1 MQTEARVGVAV
12 EGGVRKLV
20 QPPQQKP
27 QQLGTVSQ
35 LLAGGVAGALAKTCT
50 APLAR
55 LTILFQVQGMHSNVA
70 TLRKLSIWS
79 EASRIIHEE
88 GFRAFWKGNLVTIA
102 HRLPY
107 SSVNFYAY
115 EHYKKLLKTIPVLQ
129 SHTDNVSADLCIQF
143 VGGGLAGITASAST
157 YPLDLVR
164 TRLAAQVRFKYLAF
178 LSYLT
183 FTPLVCL
190 ALINCISSLCCT
202 LVTCMQRALCK
213 SERLLP
219 YLEVRLYIFD
229 VNLVLVNLMCN
240 VLNIKLSIADTKI
253 MQTNTTYYSGIF
265 NALQTISKEEGIFG
279 LYKGLGTTLLTVGP
293 SIAISFTVYESM
305 RSYWQSNRPNDSAAV
320 VSLACGSLSGI
331 ASSTVKNPSLKTI
344 ELLNPRI
351 LKELMSVTKR
361 VWCRNCTK
369 YLTRLTPRTRD
380 QVGIVILS
388 LAYENIVQNEG
399 DFGQRKHTTFPLDLV
414 RRRKQ
419 LEGAGGRARVYTM
432 GLFGMF
438 RHIIRTEG
446 LRGLYRGILPEYYK
460 VVPGVGICFMTYD
473 TLKKLLADISA

>member
-164 TRLAAQVRFKYLAF
+164 TRLAAQ
-178 LSYLT
+178 
-183 FTPLVCL
+183 
-190 ALINCISSLCCT
+190 
-202 LVTCMQRALCK
+202 
-213 SERLLP
+213 
-219 YLEVRLYIFD
+219 
-229 VNLVLVNLMCN
+229 
-240 VLNIKLSIADTKI
+240 
-253 MQTNTTYYSGIF
+253 TNTTYYSGIF

-331 ASSTVKNPSLKTI
+331 ASST
-344 ELLNPRI
+344 
-351 LKELMSVTKR
+351 
-361 VWCRNCTK
+361 
-369 YLTRLTPRTRD
+369 
-380 QVGIVILS
+380 
-388 LAYENIVQNEG
+388 A
-399 DFGQRKHTTFPLDLV
+399 TFPLDLV